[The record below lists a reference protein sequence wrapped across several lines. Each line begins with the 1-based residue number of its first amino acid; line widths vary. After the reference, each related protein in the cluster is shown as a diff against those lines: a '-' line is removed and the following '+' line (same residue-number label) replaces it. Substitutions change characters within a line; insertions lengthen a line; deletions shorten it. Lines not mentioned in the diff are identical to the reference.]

1 MGKTENDSPSHPNC
15 PALLSATGRG
25 RVAGAGVSALI
36 LPAVPNT
43 PGNVAGSLPPG
54 RAGSHRLPGLTRA
67 DLCRRAEHSP
77 AGQKLGV

>member
-1 MGKTENDSPSHPNC
+1 MGKTENVSPSHTKC

-25 RVAGAGVSALI
+25 RVAGAGVSAFI
-36 LPAVPNT
+36 LPTALNT

-54 RAGSHRLPGLTRA
+54 RAGSRRLPGLTRA
-67 DLCRRAEHSP
+67 DLCRRAGHSP